1 MFFFFS
7 HSVSLYK
14 FHMLEL
20 YTYIYTDEAEMICSK
35 YNIDHNDGKE
45 RIKLVYK
52 KIEELKLKKKQG
64 TNRTSVFLLLLL
76 AWERRG
82 QEVGKYTDGLSRLC
96 ADRSILLRILP
107 FLRSEQLA

>member
-1 MFFFFS
+1 
-7 HSVSLYK
+7 
-14 FHMLEL
+14 
-20 YTYIYTDEAEMICSK
+20 MICSK